1 MFVSPIEPEKKHM
14 SRSSLI
20 FICVSLFCGL
30 FSAVYE
36 HYGHGVYSNYMVYLF
51 AFPLVGGTIPYALL
65 GLLPN
70 VVCPSRLSMRIYN
83 SGLAALTVGSCLRGV
98 LDIYG
103 TSSGYVPVYWAA
115 GALLTELGV
124 VIYLFEVHA
133 FRVRRAKG

>member
-14 SRSSLI
+14 SRTAII
-20 FICVSLFCGL
+20 FICAALFCGL

-36 HYGHGVYSNYMVYLF
+36 HYSHGVYSNFMVYLF

-70 VVCPSRLSMRIYN
+70 AVCPSRLSMRIYN
-83 SGLAALTVGSCLRGV
+83 SGLATLTVGSCVKGV

-103 TSSGYVPVYWAA
+103 TSSGYMSVYWVA
-115 GALLTELGV
+115 GALFMALGAV
-124 VIYLFEVHA
+124 MYLLKVHA
-133 FRVRRAKG
+133 SRARRAEG